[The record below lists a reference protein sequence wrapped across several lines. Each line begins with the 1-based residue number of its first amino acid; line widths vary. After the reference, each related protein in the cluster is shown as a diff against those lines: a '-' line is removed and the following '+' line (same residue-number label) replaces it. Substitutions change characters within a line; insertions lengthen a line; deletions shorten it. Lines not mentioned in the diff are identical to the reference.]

1 MNEKSTKASKPVSE
15 KIVKLKRI
23 KNRKVE
29 ERNMIEEFEY
39 IEDEF
44 DDVEIEP
51 GCEFCGNVM
60 EESDITS
67 AKRSM
72 RGWLCRSCLRKEL
85 AEEI

>member
-1 MNEKSTKASKPVSE
+1 
-15 KIVKLKRI
+15 
-23 KNRKVE
+23 
-29 ERNMIEEFEY
+29 MIEEFEY